1 MITVGLC
8 PSWDR
13 VCQFD
18 GIEWGEHKLV
28 SASTIRPAGKAMNI
42 SHALAW
48 LGQKNIAAG
57 LWGQDDHAMLL
68 RAMRPLRKLIDVKV
82 TAIEGSTRQNVTVVD
97 VKNQREM
104 HLRHRCELATRKALR
119 RLRTDL
125 KRIVRPDSVCV
136 FAGLMPDAEYL
147 SDVMKIVRD
156 CAEAGAKIVLDTS
169 GEALRTIVDT
179 GLVWLVKPNV
189 EELSELL
196 DEPVDDKASAL
207 AKAASRLLDRAQIVL
222 VSRGKKGAI
231 AVARHGAWQGRCIG
245 NRRVQATVGC
255 GDYLLA
261 GFLKGLL
268 DTSDMAG
275 ALQTGVRVGTAKAWG
290 WTEER
295 DWGMVRREI
304 HAVVR
309 TMGTPGRVWPGSLGD
324 QQGVS
329 RCVSRV
335 PIRRPDASSA

>member
-1 MITVGLC
+1 MLKRCSIITVGLC

-13 VCQFD
+13 VCRFD

-28 SASTIRPAGKAMNI
+28 SNSTIRPAGKAMNI

-57 LWGQDDHAMLL
+57 LWGRDDYAMLL
-68 RAMRPLRKLIDVKV
+68 RAMRPLRGLVQVKG
-82 TAIEGSTRQNVTVVD
+82 TAVEGSTRQNVTVVD

-104 HLRHRCELATRKALR
+104 HLRHRSELASEKALR

-147 SDVMKIVRD
+147 NEVIRIMRD
-156 CAEAGAKIVLDTS
+156 CAKAGAKIVLDTS
-169 GEALRTIVDT
+169 GEALRMIVDT

-196 DEPVDDKASAL
+196 GKPVDDRVTAL
-207 AKAASRLLDRAQIVL
+207 AKAASMLLDRVEIVL

-231 AVARHGAWQGRCIG
+231 AVARHGAWQGRCLG
-245 NRRVQATVGC
+245 SRRVQATVGC

-268 DTSDMAG
+268 DTSGVAC
-275 ALQTGVRVGTAKAWG
+275 ALQTGVKVGTAKAWG
-290 WTEER
+290 WTDR
-295 DWGMVRREI
+295 
-304 HAVVR
+304 HL
-309 TMGTPGRVWPGSLGD
+309 WPG
-324 QQGVS
+324 
-329 RCVSRV
+329 
-335 PIRRPDASSA
+335 IRRAIPAEISHISG